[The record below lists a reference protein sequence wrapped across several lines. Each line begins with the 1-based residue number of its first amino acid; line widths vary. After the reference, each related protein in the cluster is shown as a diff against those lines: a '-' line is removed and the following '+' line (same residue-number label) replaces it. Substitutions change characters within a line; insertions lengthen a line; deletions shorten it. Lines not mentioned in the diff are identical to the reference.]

1 MKKKS
6 VAALILA
13 AALAAQP
20 MCVFASSSS
29 SSDDGEVT
37 TTTTTTGS
45 TKSDTAV
52 TVTATGVK
60 TTGATTSADPK
71 GTSIGV
77 VVETTTTTGQQ
88 VTVNSRGEAV
98 VGNVAI
104 GFAKDAQSAT
114 SGLPSQVVS
123 TINEINSGKN
133 LAEVIKDVDVTGF
146 NALTGTHAIITKDAA
161 TGQIKDT
168 PTEVSLYVP
177 NLVAGLNNVE
187 VLFYNNVTGKWVLL
201 PAVKVDPVTKTVAVN
216 IPGSGTLSVVYK

>member
-1 MKKKS
+1 
-6 VAALILA
+6 
-13 AALAAQP
+13 
-20 MCVFASSSS
+20 MCIRDRD
-29 SSDDGEVT
+29 SDGGV

-123 TINEINSGKN
+123 AINEINSGKN
-133 LAEVIKDVDVTGF
+133 LAEVVKDVDVTGF

-187 VLFYNNVTGKWVLL
+187 VLFYNNVKMCIRDRSTSREILYIRKQRRH
-201 PAVKVDPVTKTVAVN
+201 
-216 IPGSGTLSVVYK
+216 